1 MENKT
6 ATKNQYIDT
15 VKIESLRKSR
25 GYSVSYVNKTVLGYS
40 GRNQWSR
47 KMRGEVA
54 FLIEDLVLLANLFGC
69 TVNDLLVKG
78 GRL

>member
-54 FLIEDLVLLANLFGC
+54 FLIEDLVLLANLFN
-69 TVNDLLVKG
+69 VRVDDLLIKG